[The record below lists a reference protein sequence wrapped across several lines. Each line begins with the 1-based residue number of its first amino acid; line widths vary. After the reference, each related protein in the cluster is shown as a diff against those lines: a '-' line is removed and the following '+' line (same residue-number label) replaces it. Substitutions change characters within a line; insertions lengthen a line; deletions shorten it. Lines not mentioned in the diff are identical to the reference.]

1 MAKCLN
7 CEKDAVYL
15 IEKRGQKPQTF
26 CEKDLPWAWKNAK
39 SAEGLKKIETEVV
52 AAPKPA
58 EPVVE
63 EPKKTSTKKKSEETE
78 KEEVDE
84 DREDNN

>member
-7 CEKDAVYL
+7 CDKDAVYL

-39 SAEGLKKIETEVV
+39 SAEGLKKIEAEVV
-52 AAPKPA
+52 NTPK
-58 EPVVE
+58 PVVE
-63 EPKKTSTKKKSEETE
+63 DTKKTSTKKSEEPE
-78 KEEVDE
+78 VKEEVDE
-84 DREDNN
+84 DREDSN

>member
-7 CEKDAVYL
+7 CDKDAVYL

-26 CEKDLPWAWKNAK
+26 CEKDLPWAWKNAQA
-39 SAEGLKKIETEVV
+39 AEGLKKIEPEVV
-52 AAPKPA
+52 KAP

-63 EPKKTSTKKKSEETE
+63 EPKKTSTKKEKPEV

-84 DREDNN
+84 DREDSN